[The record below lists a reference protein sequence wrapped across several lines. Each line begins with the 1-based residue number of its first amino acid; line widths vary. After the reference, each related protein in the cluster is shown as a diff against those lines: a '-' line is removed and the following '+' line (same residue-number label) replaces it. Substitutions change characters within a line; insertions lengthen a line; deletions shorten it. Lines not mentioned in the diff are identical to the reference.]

1 MEESKSPQVPALVPL
16 MTKERFSDLSGLS
29 LDTIEGQLRR
39 GYLPSRK
46 VGRHRM
52 INVAL
57 LQRECLDDEEWS

>member
-1 MEESKSPQVPALVPL
+1 MEESKAPQVPALVPL

-29 LDTIEGQLRR
+29 LDTIEGHLRR

-46 VGRHRM
+46 IGRRLM

-57 LQRECLDDEEWS
+57 LQRECLDEEDFT